1 MSALT
6 RHPSIKRAWIRR
18 AAAVLVT
25 AIGLSALPAASTPAE
40 ARVWVGVPGFYPA
53 PVYYPYYARPWYP
66 HYYRHY
72 WRPAYYRHW
81 GWRHHY
87 WRHHR
92 HW

>member
-6 RHPSIKRAWIRR
+6 GHPWIRR
-18 AAAVLVT
+18 SAAVLVT
-25 AIGLSALPAASTPAE
+25 AIGLSALPAASPPAE
-40 ARVWVGVPGFYPA
+40 ARVWVGVPGFYAA

-81 GWRHHY
+81 GWGHHY